1 MAYLGTTPANQND
14 LLRTAA
20 IPRDAERFSG
30 NGSTTNFTLSRTL
43 YGATD
48 ASVVVENVYQEPI
61 VSYNIVGNQ
70 LVFTEAPPSGTNN
83 IYVVYRAVQGA
94 QVTLPDGSVSY
105 NKLANNIRLFTV
117 DNYIANS
124 SISTYALSE
133 APADANTLAVSIDG
147 IVQRAPINYTT
158 TANTITFTSAPP
170 TGANVHIKHLG
181 FRSSS
186 VVTAIPAGTT
196 ITQPVLSNPTITLA
210 AEGSSFKGNVAL
222 FDSTGSNRVGQF
234 GATGSGQFQ
243 LDAGANTVSVRA
255 STIAL
260 ANVTSF
266 SVANTAGATGLT
278 IDAAGRPLTPTR
290 PSFHAYLGP
299 GATVTGS
306 AWTELNSTTLG
317 TSYSIGHNQNGHFN
331 ASTGRFT
338 APVAGKYIFNAA
350 IRAGDGTGQEKV
362 AAIQMWINGSNVY
375 GTDFWSGYAPS
386 YGGAYRPSISL
397 SIVLSLS
404 VNDYVSIAQFASST
418 PSLYNVQFSGF
429 LVG

>member
-1 MAYLGTTPANQND
+1 MAYIGANPTTSD
-14 LLRTAA
+14 LTRTAA
-20 IPRDAERFSG
+20 LPRDAERFSG

-43 YGATD
+43 YGPTD

-61 VSYNIVGNQ
+61 VSYDIVGNQ
-70 LVFTEAPPSGTNN
+70 LVFTEAPPSGTLN

-147 IVQRAPINYTT
+147 IVQRAPLNYTT

-186 VVTAIPAGTT
+186 VITALPAGTT

-210 AEGSSFKGNVAL
+210 AEGSSFKGNVSL
-222 FDSTGSNRVGQF
+222 FDAAGTSQVGRF
-234 GATGSGQFQ
+234 GATGAGQVQ
-243 LDAGANTVSVRA
+243 LDVGANTVSIRS

-260 ANVTSF
+260 ANVTAF
-266 SVANTAGATGLT
+266 SVANTSGAIGLT
-278 IDAAGRPLTPTR
+278 VDAASRPLTPNR
-290 PSFHAYLGP
+290 PSFR
-299 GATVTGS
+299 ATRNNTQQALVDGTVYVVGFN
-306 AWTELNSTTLG
+306 TIDTNIGGHYNNST
-317 TSYSIGHNQNGHFN
+317 F
-331 ASTGRFT
+331 RFT
-338 APVAGKYIFNAA
+338 APVAGFYQFDASILVAKSTGNRIDFGLRKNGTTFISQEFQGLNTTNFNTTVTL
-350 IRAGDGTGQEKV
+350 GVSCYLT
-362 AAIQMWINGSNVY
+362 
-375 GTDFWSGYAPS
+375 T
-386 YGGAYRPSISL
+386 
-397 SIVLSLS
+397 
-404 VNDYVSIAQFASST
+404 NDYVEVVTSLAGATGYIYQEPQFWS
-418 PSLYNVQFSGF
+418 FSGY

>member
-1 MAYLGTTPANQND
+1 
-14 LLRTAA
+14 
-20 IPRDAERFSG
+20 
-30 NGSTTNFTLSRTL
+30 
-43 YGATD
+43 
-48 ASVVVENVYQEPI
+48 
-61 VSYNIVGNQ
+61 
-70 LVFTEAPPSGTNN
+70 
-83 IYVVYRAVQGA
+83 VVYRAYSVG

-196 ITQPVLSNPTITLA
+196 IAQPVLSNPTITLA

-222 FDSTGSNRVGQF
+222 FNAAGSSQVGRF
-234 GATGSGQFQ
+234 GATSTGQVQ

-255 STIAL
+255 STIAF

-266 SVANTAGATGLT
+266 STANVSGATGISVDAASRITTPSQPYFYARNNVGGDGITANPATFNT
-278 IDAAGRPLTPTR
+278 IDVNVG
-290 PSFHAYLGP
+290 
-299 GATVTGS
+299 
-306 AWTELNSTTLG
+306 
-317 TSYSIGHNQNGHFN
+317 GHFN
-331 ASTGRFT
+331 GTRFT
-338 APVAGKYIFNAA
+338 APVSGMYLFACNPGYKQTSVDMAF
-350 IRAGDGTGQEKV
+350 RV
-362 AAIQMWINGSNVY
+362 SVNGSDWVD
-375 GTDFWSGYAPS
+375 GVRIIGSG
-386 YGGAYRPSISL
+386 L
-397 SIVLSLS
+397 SSHSGVSFVFMRYLS
-404 VNDYVSIAQFASST
+404 VNDYVQISAMYT
-418 PSLYNVQFSGF
+418 PYHTNTTLNYFSGV
-429 LVG
+429 LLG

>member
-1 MAYLGTTPANQND
+1 MAYIGANPTTSD
-14 LLRTAA
+14 LTRTAA

-43 YGATD
+43 YGPTD
-48 ASVVVENVYQEPI
+48 ADVVVENVYQEPI

-70 LVFTEAPPSGTNN
+70 LIFTEAPPAGTQN

-196 ITQPVLSNPTITLA
+196 ITQPILSNPTITLA

-222 FDSTGSNRVGQF
+222 YDSSGSSQVGRF
-234 GATGSGQFQ
+234 GATSTGQVQ
-243 LDAGANTVSVRA
+243 LDVGANTLSVRS

-260 ANVTSF
+260 SNVTAF
-266 SVANTAGATGLT
+266 SIANTSGALGVSV
-278 IDAAGRPLTPTR
+278 DAAGRVTKPQQASFRAVTTGGTFPT
-290 PSFHAYLGP
+290 SGSGSIINFNSVAHNIGGYFSTSGANAYK
-299 GATVTGS
+299 
-306 AWTELNSTTLG
+306 
-317 TSYSIGHNQNGHFN
+317 
-331 ASTGRFT
+331 RFT
-338 APVAGKYIFNAA
+338 APVAGQYLF
-350 IRAGDGTGQEKV
+350 TFSL
-362 AAIQMWINGSNVY
+362 MSNVDTGRYYFCLLVNGGNYAQAGGTSTHY
-375 GTDFWSGYAPS
+375 GNFSGSAVVQL
-386 YGGAYRPSISL
+386 AT
-397 SIVLSLS
+397 
-404 VNDYVSIAQFASST
+404 NDYVEVQLLSGT
-418 PSLYNVQFSGF
+418 LYATSVPENYFTGYF
-429 LVG
+429 LG

>member
-1 MAYLGTTPANQND
+1 MAYLGVNPSNPD
-14 LLRTAA
+14 LTRTAA

-30 NGSTTNFTLSRTL
+30 NGSTTNFTLSRSL
-43 YGATD
+43 YGPTD
-48 ASVVVENVYQEPI
+48 ADVVVENVYQEPI

-158 TANTITFTSAPP
+158 TANTITFTEAPP

-210 AEGSSFKGNVAL
+210 AQDSSFKGNVAL
-222 FDSTGSNRVGQF
+222 FDAAGTNRVGRI
-234 GATGSGQFQ
+234 GATSAGQVQ
-243 LDAGANTVSVRA
+243 LDVGANTLSVRS
-255 STIAL
+255 STITL
-260 ANVTSF
+260 ANVTAF
-266 SVANTAGATGLT
+266 GIANTSGATG
-278 IDAAGRPLTPTR
+278 ISVDAASRVTMPSQPLMAGRLVSSQTVNPGTTPVVNWDST
-290 PSFHAYLGP
+290 YVNQG
-299 GATVTGS
+299 GITYS
-306 AWTELNSTTLG
+306 A
-317 TSYSIGHNQNGHFN
+317 
-331 ASTGRFT
+331 GRFT
-338 APVAGKYIFNAA
+338 AQVSGVYFVHGR
-350 IRAGDGTGQEKV
+350 IRFQDASGGYSAELMLKK
-362 AAIQMWINGSNVY
+362 NGSYVVY
-375 GTDFWSGYAPS
+375 DYNNSIGGYEAVTVS
-386 YGGAYRPSISL
+386 TYVY
-397 SIVLSLS
+397 LS
-404 VNDYVSIAQFASST
+404 VNDYLEFIASHGSGSSKAVTGNSEGACNYSIK
-418 PSLYNVQFSGF
+418 
-429 LVG
+429 LVA